1 MFKAKKKSAI
11 EQIDLETAITT
22 AVRKSSPNCEGFV
35 GVVVGGCSPKSTDD
49 SNWTVRGIK
58 FGNAERESCN
68 SALSLI
74 VDRLK
79 REFEI
84 SRR

>member
-1 MFKAKKKSAI
+1 MLKANQKSPI
-11 EQIDLETAITT
+11 EPTVLEAAITT
-22 AVRKSSPNCEGFV
+22 AVRRSGPNCEGFV
-35 GVVVGGCSPKSTDD
+35 GVVVGECPPQSKQD
-49 SNWTVRGIK
+49 SNWTVRGIR
-58 FGNAERESCN
+58 FGTAERDSCN

-84 SRR
+84 KG

>member
-1 MFKAKKKSAI
+1 MFKPNRKSPI
-11 EQIDLETAITT
+11 ELNQLEAAITT
-22 AVRKSSPNCEGFV
+22 AVRRSGPNCEGFV
-35 GVVVGGCSPKSTDD
+35 GVVVGECRPQSIQD

-58 FGNAERESCN
+58 FGTAERDSCN

-84 SRR
+84 KG